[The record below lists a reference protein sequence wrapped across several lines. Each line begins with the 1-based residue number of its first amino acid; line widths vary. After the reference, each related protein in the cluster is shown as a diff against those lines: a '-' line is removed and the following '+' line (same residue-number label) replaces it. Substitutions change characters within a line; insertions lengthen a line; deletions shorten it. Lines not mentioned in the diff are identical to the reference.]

1 MPQHSETI
9 IKRRAAGMALVIACS
24 LFLSALSAQGGD
36 SAGAVDTVTSASVD
50 AETGASKQVEA
61 IKVTDKFSVA
71 YAINDDGAVFIMAAD
86 LTAAYRRDELSSDS
100 IFKDKVMVVK
110 GAVEKTSKP
119 DADKPWISLSGD
131 GESGKKVRCSL
142 EKGQLSG
149 RDIEAGKVVQVRGM
163 CDGMKLSVSIREGV
177 ILD

>member
-1 MPQHSETI
+1 MLQHPNTPE
-9 IKRRAAGMALVIACS
+9 KRRVSGMALVLACF
-24 LFLSALSAQGGD
+24 LFPPMLSARGGD
-36 SAGAVDTVTSASVD
+36 SAETVDAVTSASVD

-61 IKVTDKFSVA
+61 IKVTDKLSVA

-110 GAVEKTSKP
+110 GTVAKTSKP
-119 DADKPWISLSGD
+119 DADKPWISLVGD
-131 GESGKKVRCSL
+131 GESGKKVRCL
-142 EKGQLSG
+142 LKKGQLSG
-149 RDIEAGKVVQVRGM
+149 RDFEAGSVVQVRGM